1 MAKYSYEFKKR
12 LVDEYIEGSGG
23 YITIAEKYNV
33 RHSQVELWVAKYRAY
48 GDVGLISSKQHKSYT
63 YEFKKHAVEL
73 YLSSELSYADL
84 ALQLEIASPSALV
97 NWVKSFRTGGLDAL
111 RPRKKGRP
119 SKMPNNSKKTQ
130 KKPTPSNKVVNF
142 ENEKI
147 KQLEEE
153 NYNLRLENAVLKKFG
168 RLSSERAKKNF

>member
-1 MAKYSYEFKKR
+1 MNSKKR
-12 LVDEYIEGSGG
+12 LVDEYIDGRGG
-23 YITIAEKYNV
+23 YKTIARKYKIDLK
-33 RHSQVELWVAKYRAY
+33 QLKLWVSKYRAY
-48 GDVGLISSKQHKSYT
+48 GDAGLMSSKQHKSYT
-63 YEFKKHAVEL
+63 YEFKKTAVEL
-73 YLSSELSYADL
+73 YLNSELSYADL
-84 ALQLEIASPSALV
+84 ALQLEITNPIVLV

-111 RPRKKGRP
+111 RPRKRGRP

>member
-12 LVDEYIEGSGG
+12 LVDEYIEGSGS
-23 YITIAEKYNV
+23 YQTIAKKYNV
-33 RHSQVELWVAKYRAY
+33 RQSQVELWVAKYKAC
-48 GDVGLISSKQHKSYT
+48 GEEGLIRSRHYKSYT
-63 YEFKKHAVEL
+63 YEFKKTAVEL
-73 YLSSELSYADL
+73 YLNSELSYADL
-84 ALQLEIASPSALV
+84 ALQLEITNPIVLV

-111 RPRKKGRP
+111 RPRKRGRP

-130 KKPTPSNKVVNF
+130 KKTTPSNKVVNF

-153 NYNLRLENAVLKKFG
+153 NYNLRLENAVLKEFG